1 MAGAEARLLPMCE
14 TMKNLGFIT
23 NIEKLG
29 GGLFERERTLLFAL
43 WWALKGEELGG
54 VTSRSLC
61 LFSLGILGLSYKLS
75 KDPQRDGF
83 SARAL
88 PKDEN
93 RKNFDEEKEGMKLT
107 KNLKDELLNEELNRG
122 IKESNVEH

>member
-1 MAGAEARLLPMCE
+1 MLVNGREPKLDYIPMCE

-29 GGLFERERTLLFAL
+29 GGLFERERTLLLAL

-61 LFSLGILGLSYKLS
+61 LFSLGILGLLINSLKTL
-75 KDPQRDGF
+75 KGMVFPPGHF
-83 SARAL
+83 
-88 PKDEN
+88 PKMKTGRILMR
-93 RKNFDEEKEGMKLT
+93 RKKE
-107 KNLKDELLNEELNRG
+107 
-122 IKESNVEH
+122 